1 MPAAEVAV
9 TMDVKI
15 YQFDPLGVINN
26 TIGGFTTYSGPAVPQ
41 GTATITDNATGTNG
55 LFLDDVANETATAT
69 TTLNG
74 VTDTTPRQVYAEEV
88 WTLVDQVTGQT
99 FQLVTFRVNA
109 GPNTG
114 YYTLSEVPL
123 VPGRSYQTTGY
134 DTVPNASAGDA
145 AFSYADYVESD
156 GIVEGTGGDDVI
168 DDTYTGDPGN
178 DMVDSSFVSPTPL
191 DFNWSA
197 YADEQDL
204 RAGVTQNTG
213 GIQVDVSYSDVQ
225 TNEQFSAERS
235 GGADAIYSAPGE
247 NFATN
252 SAAYLFANG
261 SADDSIVTFDFSANT
276 GSGFENSVENVRFR
290 ISDID
295 GLNDGTNNFRDVVTI
310 RAYDENGNEV
320 PVTITGGSNHT
331 VSGNTITAGLTN
343 YTPASVEASAL
354 IQIAGPVSQIV
365 ITYDNGGTT
374 QQAVYISDI
383 KFDAVPLGSN
393 DDTVQAG
400 GGNDFVDSGAGD
412 DSVSGGTGNDT
423 IYGGQGAD
431 TLSGDSGND
440 TIYAG
445 VGDTATGGD
454 GDDTFLIDT
463 SQLGGGTITITGGE
477 GAETVGDTLDF
488 NGQLQV
494 GSVVITNADDDAGG
508 KSGTATLLDGTTVT
522 FSEIESIIC
531 FANGTAIE
539 TPYGPRPVESLMP
552 GDLVLTRDHGPQPS
566 SMEGRTDGGRAGRL
580 CPD

>member
-1 MPAAEVAV
+1 
-9 TMDVKI
+9 MDVKI